1 MTATWKTN
9 VRTGHAHRVIDR
21 KPECG
26 APSPQGGVTWGRT
39 IRGHRRCPDCLA
51 LDNGATV
58 LERDILRAH
67 GEALRENEH
76 RDLNA

>member
-1 MTATWKTN
+1 MTTAWKTN
-9 VRTGHAHRVIDR
+9 VRAGIAHRVLDR

-39 IRGHRRCPDCLA
+39 TRGHRRCPDCVA
-51 LDNGATV
+51 LDAGATV

-67 GEALRENEH
+67 GEALAEDAH
-76 RDLNA
+76 RALNS